1 MLSRQ
6 HRRSG
11 TESEGTISGKNNLGD
26 HMKMKKIQIKNAPAG
41 TDAQWFSPQYFD
53 INIVASARVEVN
65 KNG

>member
-1 MLSRQ
+1 
-6 HRRSG
+6 
-11 TESEGTISGKNNLGD
+11 
-26 HMKMKKIQIKNAPAG
+26 MKMKKIQIKNAPAG